1 MYDPSS
7 KQVNNGAAMA
17 QNFATMPM
25 QPASNPFG
33 GAGFGVPPAAPASNP
48 YAMAQQNAQ
57 MMMMNN
63 QQLHQT
69 AYQPNGASFMT
80 QQAGPPAFM
89 GLGSNAAPQYQP
101 HMQQQ
106 QQIQS
111 NPFGTQAIVYDNLKN
126 LLQPKDPFA
135 SSQGLAADS
144 NKSMPAFANPQF
156 STASAAPAQMS
167 TFNPTAG
174 IAAFDPFGPP
184 TPPFAQAPAQSQPG
198 GGALADRLAQNK
210 RQTQE
215 SQRSQL
221 GLQADAFSSAILAPK
236 ISLKDVNSGSSKKEV
251 DFFSDNADPFAGQ
264 TFGNVDD
271 EPTQD
276 WEIFAPKKATKAGAA
291 AGARATEDQEQ
302 DDDEI
307 TSECDPNEY
316 DVRFETGRKLG
327 VLMERVD
334 VWGKHDERR
343 QESAVVKLV
352 VENGAADIVGV
363 TVGSSVIAINRRKV
377 QKETYTNVL
386 EMIKSAPRPLTIR
399 FQRGL
404 QSKDTTQG
412 MVLTRISGVC
422 G

>member
-1 MYDPSS
+1 MA
-7 KQVNNGAAMA
+7 NGAGSGMA
-17 QNFATMPM
+17 QNYASMPM
-25 QPASNPFG
+25 QSASNPFG
-33 GAGFGVPPAAPASNP
+33 GTSGFGMPPAAPAINP
-48 YAMAQQNAQ
+48 FAMAQQNAH

-69 AYQPNGASFMT
+69 AYQSNGASFMT
-80 QQAGPPAFM
+80 QAGPPAFT
-89 GLGSNAAPQYQP
+89 GLGSNAVPQYQP
-101 HMQQQ
+101 NMQQQ
-106 QQIQS
+106 QQFQS
-111 NPFGTQAIVYDNLKN
+111 NPFGTQAVVYDNLKN

-144 NKSMPAFANPQF
+144 NKSMGGAPVFGNPQF
-156 STASAAPAQMS
+156 STAAPSQPSA
-167 TFNPTAG
+167 FNPSAS

-184 TPPFAQAPAQSQPG
+184 TPPFAQAQTQPS
-198 GGALADRLAQNK
+198 GGALADRLAQTK

-221 GLQADAFSSAILAPK
+221 DLQADAFNSAILMPK
-236 ISLKDVNSGSSKKEV
+236 ISLKDVNSGDSSKKEV
-251 DFFSDNADPFAGQ
+251 DFFIDNADPFAGQ

-276 WEIFAPKKATKAGAA
+276 WEIFAPKKTKAN
-291 AGARATEDQEQ
+291 AGAGTRTEDQEQ
-302 DDDEI
+302 EQEDDEI
-307 TSECDPNEY
+307 SSECDPNEY
-316 DVRFETGRKLG
+316 DVRFDTGRKLG

-343 QESAVVKLV
+343 QETAVVKLV
-352 VENGAADIVGV
+352 VENGAADVVGV
-363 TVGSSVIAINRRKV
+363 TVGSSVIAINKRKV

-412 MVLTRISGVC
+412 MVLTRISGKA
-422 G
+422 